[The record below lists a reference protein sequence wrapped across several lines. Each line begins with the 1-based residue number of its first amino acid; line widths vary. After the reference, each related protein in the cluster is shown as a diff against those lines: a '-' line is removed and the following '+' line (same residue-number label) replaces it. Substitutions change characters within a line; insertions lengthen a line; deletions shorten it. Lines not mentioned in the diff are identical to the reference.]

1 MGLCERR
8 LPNGKERH
16 MGISVVLLAYKEEE
30 NLRVLLPQIK
40 EQVEKCGEEYEILV
54 VDTAK
59 PLDNTKEVCRQF
71 GARYI
76 NQEQPGFG
84 GAFRTAIKYANKN
97 KFLIMDSD
105 GSHPPVN
112 IPDIYHKFVE
122 EKCDVV
128 IGSRY
133 VKGGISNDAL
143 SSQIMSH
150 MLNFAFRVC
159 LGLKAND
166 LSTDYRMY
174 RTKQLKRVKLTCDN
188 YDVLEEVL
196 LRLKLNKKDK
206 NLKIGE
212 VPINF
217 EKRMYGESK
226 RQLVKYI
233 ISYIK
238 TLVKLTW
245 LRITDAVKH

>member
-1 MGLCERR
+1 
-8 LPNGKERH
+8 

-30 NLRVLLPQIK
+30 NLRILLPQII

-54 VDTAK
+54 VDTKK
-59 PLDNTKEVCRQF
+59 PLDNTSDVCREF

-76 NQEQPGFG
+76 NQKEPGFG
-84 GAFRTAIKYANKN
+84 GAFRTAIDCANKN

-105 GSHPPVN
+105 GSHPPEN
-112 IPDIYHKFVE
+112 IPDIYHKFVS

-133 VKGGISNDAL
+133 VEGGHTDDAA
-143 SSQIMSH
+143 SSVLMSH

-159 LGLKAND
+159 LGLNAKD
-166 LSTDYRMY
+166 LSTDFRMY
-174 RTKQLKRVKLTCDN
+174 HTKQLKKVTLTCTN

-196 LRLKLNKKDK
+196 LKLKLNKRDK
-206 NLKIGE
+206 VLKIGE
-212 VPINF
+212 VPIDF
-217 EKRMYGESK
+217 RKRMYGESK
-226 RQLVKYI
+226 RQLLKFI

-238 TLVKLTW
+238 TLLHLTW
-245 LRITDAVKH
+245 MRITYNRKKH

>member
-1 MGLCERR
+1 
-8 LPNGKERH
+8 
-16 MGISVVLLAYKEEE
+16 MGISVVLLAYKEAE
-30 NLRVLLPQIK
+30 NLKVLLPQIR

-59 PLDNTKEVCRQF
+59 PLDDTKEVCAQF
-71 GARYI
+71 GVRYI
-76 NQEQPGFG
+76 NQEYPGFG
-84 GAFRTAIKYANKN
+84 GAFRTAIKCANKN

-105 GSHPPVN
+105 GSHPPKH
-112 IPDIYHKFVE
+112 IPEIHEKFVK

-133 VKGGISNDAL
+133 VKGGVTNDAK
-143 SSQIMSH
+143 SSVLMSH

-159 LGLKAND
+159 LGLNAKD

-174 RTKQLKRVKLTCDN
+174 HTKQLKKVKLECEN

-196 LRLKLNKKDK
+196 LKLKLNKPDK
-206 NLKIGE
+206 KLKIGE
-212 VPINF
+212 VPIHF

-226 RQLVKYI
+226 RQLLKFI
-233 ISYIK
+233 ASYLK
-238 TLVKLTW
+238 TLVRLIW
-245 LRITDAVKH
+245 MRVQDARKARKK